1 VIPNKTIVDCFG
13 SGEMYL
19 AVVSREGEERVQ
31 IETSSGQL
39 KKIAATQI
47 LTALEPATPSLNAQ
61 MADLQG
67 KIMAAV
73 EEIDGELLWQD
84 WLENG
89 GQPGL
94 TQVAERY
101 FGETTPILLS
111 ALARYFIKDT
121 IHFQRQGRDFV
132 PRTAE
137 AAAEMEQLL
146 AKRAARAAFRER
158 CAKWLATVLCTP
170 QDKWPVE
177 IPEEMQVFVRHTV
190 DFLTLGFHSE
200 EIQMLVQVR
209 PRSPVRETAI
219 ALLKI
224 TGSFPPDADEFL
236 LVNGIH
242 AGFTQDVM
250 EYADSLSAA
259 LAAPV
264 PQAAEAEVFSID
276 DISTR
281 EIDDALSAWEQDGHL
296 FVNILLAHPADIIAK
311 GDLLDQAAV
320 DRPLSLYLPT
330 TTVMMFPDRIGCD
343 LSSLNC
349 GVPRSTFAFLVE
361 FDEEGE
367 IADWKL
373 SVGSVTVTRRLTYDE
388 ADAILQSPA
397 GTSSDPVA
405 KPLRLLFKQAK
416 NLLTNRQAN
425 GGITLNRPE
434 IRVSVK
440 GDEITLTEENQ
451 DTPSHILVQ
460 EYMVLANHLA
470 AQYALHNDIPIIY
483 RAQDEP
489 AETAHSVCPYNP
501 VLFDREVRKMRRT
514 RLTTFPQSHSGLG
527 LSLYTQVSSPLR
539 RYADLVIQR
548 QLSAHVQKQ
557 KPPYTQEEL
566 FGVLDN
572 VEKTSF
578 QNRNLEREARR
589 YWIFEYLRRNLL
601 NQEIAATV
609 VKLEGRAII
618 AEIDKY
624 YERGIIL
631 SREHLQIGERCLV
644 RLTEIKPK
652 LTRLVMEYVRPV

>member
-1 VIPNKTIVDCFG
+1 
-13 SGEMYL
+13 MYL
-19 AVVSREGEERVQ
+19 AVISRAGDERIQ
-31 IETSSGQL
+31 IETTSGQL
-39 KKIAATQI
+39 KKISASQI

-61 MADLQG
+61 MAELQG
-67 KIMAAV
+67 KINAAL

-84 WLENG
+84 WLDNG
-89 GQPGL
+89 SQPGL
-94 TQVAERY
+94 SAVAERY
-101 FGETTPILLS
+101 FGEATPVRLS
-111 ALARYFIKDT
+111 ALTRFLIKDT

-132 PRTAE
+132 PRTPE
-137 AAAEMEQLL
+137 GAAEMEQLL
-146 AKRAARAAFRER
+146 AKRAAKAAYRER
-158 CAKWLATVLCTP
+158 CSKWLASVLCTP
-170 QDKWPVE
+170 ADKWPAD
-177 IPEEMQVFVRHTV
+177 IPEEMQTVVKHTC
-190 DFLTLGFHSE
+190 DFLTLGFQGE
-200 EIQMLVQVR
+200 EVQMLVQVR
-209 PRSPVRETAI
+209 PRSPVRETAV

-224 TGSFPPDADEFL
+224 TGSFPADADEFL

-242 AGFTQDVM
+242 AGFTQTVLDF
-250 EYADSLSAA
+250 ADSLPAA
-259 LAAPV
+259 EAAPV
-264 PQAAEAEVFSID
+264 PQATDAPVFSID

-281 EIDDALSAWEQDGHL
+281 EIDDALSAWEQNGHL
-296 FVNILLAHPADIIAK
+296 FVNIHLAHPASLIAK

-330 TTVMMFPDRIGCD
+330 TTVMMFPDRVGCD
-343 LSSLNC
+343 LASLNS
-349 GVPRSTFAFLVE
+349 GVPRPSFSFLVE
-361 FDEEGE
+361 FDAEGE

-373 SVGSVTVTRRLTYDE
+373 SVGSVTVTKRLTYND
-388 ADAILQSPA
+388 ADAILQGQA
-397 GTSSDPVA
+397 GDDPSVA
-405 KPLRLLFKQAK
+405 KSLRLLFRQAK
-416 NLLTNRQAN
+416 ILAANRQAN
-425 GGITLNRPE
+425 GAITLNRPE

-440 GDEITLTEENQ
+440 GDEITLSEENQ

-460 EYMVLANHLA
+460 EYMILANHLA
-470 AQYALHNDIPIIY
+470 AEYALHNDIPIIY

-489 AETAHSVCPYNP
+489 SETAHSVSPYNP
-501 VLFDREVRKMRRT
+501 VAFDREVRKMRRT

-548 QLSAHVQKQ
+548 QLSAHLQKKQ
-557 KPPYTQEEL
+557 PPYTQEEL

-601 NQEIAATV
+601 NQEITATV

-618 AEIDKY
+618 AELDKY

-631 SREHLQIGERCLV
+631 SREHLQVGERCLV

-652 LTRLVMEYVRPV
+652 LTRMVMEYVRPV